1 MQPVPVISLYSN
13 PVMFTGGRQEQ
24 WGDNGGMSSDKLTSI
39 RADTADIL
47 RQCHPEILFNHQEP
61 RVTGPNFT
69 NNSRAGGGFLKSVGI
84 F

>member
-1 MQPVPVISLYSN
+1 MIICSQTAPHLIIQQ
-13 PVMFTGGRQEQ
+13 RQEQ